1 MNSGNMLAKKMRI
14 YLLFTLS
21 IVAYS
26 IHAQGIR
33 GNVTDASGEALP
45 FVSIIDM
52 ETNRGIASNV
62 EGAYE
67 LKMTPGSHRVR
78 FQFLG
83 YRPLD
88 TIFQIGAS
96 MTNFSAVMLPEAIEL
111 AEATVSNKGED
122 PAYTIMRRAIAKAK
136 YHSLQVDEY
145 NAIVYVK
152 GSGRL
157 VKVPFLFR
165 KKINREL
172 AKEGIDSTVAFTQE
186 SVSKLHYIR
195 PDQYRDTVISIR
207 TSGEDNNTSP
217 MGFVYS
223 SFYEPQV
230 VTGISPLA
238 PDAFLYYRYEYLG
251 FIEDGGQVI
260 NKIKVKPRSK
270 GDSVFEGVIY
280 IVDNS
285 WSIHSL
291 DFTTYIWGIQF
302 DIQQQFEEVEKD
314 VWLPVHEIYDV
325 TGDVFGFGF
334 EYRYFAKLNDYDIK
348 LNPDLEVPVIVLDPK
363 FEKEEVKVAEKKLKD
378 QSFEEGL
385 NTLEIGEELSVK
397 QLRKMMREYEHQE
410 IESLPDA
417 DTLSISGLSKQ
428 VIDSTAYKYDSSY
441 WVTVRP
447 LPLTDYEV
455 KGYQRQDSM
464 ALIPP
469 SPDDRNDDTEN
480 QDSVTVTFGDD
491 GFSANVKRRTSFKW
505 YHLLVGGRYELSDKL
520 YLAMKAPAQ
529 SINFNTVDGF
539 HFGYDVEL
547 GNKINKGVNWKAGAF
562 GRYAI
567 SREAFNYEGRLKL
580 FGKGWSV
587 LMEGGNQ
594 TRQYSYDRLI
604 APWANS
610 LYTLL
615 FNRNYMKIYEQKF
628 ARITYE
634 QKVSKSFG
642 YTLSAFYADRKQLE
656 NTTDLIFFDNKNR
669 LYTGNDP
676 AHLAGDD
683 NVFNDHEAIITQ
695 ATAWVKPF
703 WRYRVQNGAKYK
715 DFSKSPML
723 TMRYRK
729 GWGAD
734 NDPFDLVTAQFDA
747 KKTIGAGSTLS
758 MRIAAGKFLGDDKP
772 KYFHDFLHFPGSQ
785 MIGAPANPVSSF
797 RMLDY
802 YLYSTNDEFA
812 YGLFNYQFRHFALT
826 QLTYFKRQGIRENII
841 FNALISPESNQ
852 YAEIGYGIN
861 YLFRIVRMEF
871 VTSWQDYKYQN
882 FAFRIGIATDFD
894 SIFGGN

>member
-1 MNSGNMLAKKMRI
+1 MRVEKMRI
-14 YLLFTLS
+14 FFISVLLLMTY
-21 IVAYS
+21 VM
-26 IHAQGIR
+26 HGQGIK
-33 GNVTDASGEALP
+33 GKITDSNGEPLSFA
-45 FVSIIDM
+45 SIIDM
-52 ETNRGIASNV
+52 ETNHGIASNV
-62 EGAYE
+62 EGEYA
-67 LKMTPGSHRVR
+67 LKMSPGTHRVR
-78 FQFLG
+78 FQYLG
-83 YRPLD
+83 FRPLD
-88 TIFQIGAS
+88 TVFQIGSA
-96 MTNFSAVMLPEAIEL
+96 MTPFTAVMLPEAIEL
-111 AEATVSNKGED
+111 AEATVSSKGED

-136 YHSLQVDEY
+136 YHSMQVDEY
-145 NAIVYVK
+145 KATVYVK

-157 VKVPFLFR
+157 VDVPFLFR
-165 KKINREL
+165 KKINQAL
-172 AKEGIDSTVAFTQE
+172 AEEGIDSTVAFTQE
-186 SVSKLHYIR
+186 SVSKLHYTR

-217 MGFVYS
+217 MGFIYS
-223 SFYEPQV
+223 SFYEPKV

-238 PDAFLYYRYEYLG
+238 PDAFLHYRFEYLG
-251 FIEDGGQVI
+251 FIEDGDHVI

-280 IVDNS
+280 IVDNT

-291 DFTTYIWGIQF
+291 DLTTYIWGIQF
-302 DIQQQFEEVEKD
+302 DIKQQFEAVEED

-334 EYRYFAKLNDYDIK
+334 EYRYFAKLNDYDIT

-363 FEKEEVKVAEKKLKD
+363 FEKEEVKVAEEKLKN
-378 QSFEEGL
+378 QSFDQGL
-385 NTLEIGEELSVK
+385 KALESGEELSVK
-397 QLRKMMREYEHQE
+397 QLRKMMREYEQQE
-410 IESLPDA
+410 IESLPDV
-417 DTLSISGLSKQ
+417 DTLTISGLSAQ

-441 WVTVRP
+441 WATIRP

-455 KGYQRQDSM
+455 KGYQRQDSI

-469 SPDDRNDDTEN
+469 SPDDVDKDSES
-480 QDSVTVTFGDD
+480 QDSLSLSFGDD
-491 GFSANVKRRTSFKW
+491 GFSANIKRRTSFKL

-520 YLAMKAPAQ
+520 YLAMKGPAQ
-529 SINFNTVDGF
+529 TINFNTVDGF
-539 HFGYDVEL
+539 HFGYDLEF

-562 GRYAI
+562 GRYAF

-580 FGKGWSV
+580 YGKDWSV

-610 LYTLL
+610 FYTL
-615 FNRNYMKIYEQKF
+615 FDNRNFMKLYEQQF

-642 YTLSAFYADRKQLE
+642 YTLSGEYADRKQLE
-656 NTTDLIFFDNKNR
+656 NTSDFIIFDSKKR
-669 LYTGNDP
+669 LYTDNDP
-676 AHLAGDD
+676 AHLAGDA
-683 NVFNDHEAIITQ
+683 NVFDNHKAIITQ
-695 ATAWVKPF
+695 ASAWVKPF
-703 WRYRVQNGAKYK
+703 WRYRVQNGAKSK
-715 DFSKSPML
+715 DYSKSPML

-747 KKTIGAGSTLS
+747 KKTIGAGSVLS
-758 MRIAAGKFLGDDKP
+758 MRVAAGKFLGDDQP
-772 KYFHDFLHFPGSQ
+772 KYFADFLHFPGNQ
-785 MIGAPANPVSSF
+785 MIGAPSNPVSSF

-802 YLYSTNDEFA
+802 YLYSSNDEFA

-841 FNALISPESNQ
+841 FNTLISPESSQ

-861 YLFRIVRMEF
+861 YLFRVIRMEF

-882 FAFRIGIATDFD
+882 FAFRIGVATDFA
-894 SIFGGN
+894 SIFGGS